1 MRTGKCLMVAIAAL
15 LLMICG
21 VLDVHAV
28 KTVKIGVIMP
38 LTGQLSLDGTHEAN
52 GVKMAV
58 EDINAKGGIKIGNET
73 YNVELLVYDD
83 QGIPKE
89 SVASMEKLVTR
100 DGVKMVIGAYTSS
113 STLAVMPIAQREKVV
128 ICSPNSAAEKLTQVG
143 NKWFFRGG
151 VTSPGAVRSITSL
164 IQSLG
169 IKKIVHLAINDDYGR
184 NNTALNKAAE
194 EKIGVQVLAQEYYDH
209 GTTDFYS
216 VLTKIKGLKP
226 EAIFN
231 VMETKAASIYVR
243 QAKEIC
249 PEIKLVD
256 AGGVDP
262 YMLLKLT
269 PDALDK
275 WHIVSRGPALENP
288 KVAPIVKRYRDKYKM
303 DPMSYVF
310 SGYDVMMMFRNA
322 LEKAGTATDTEKIQE
337 AMAKTNYQGLMGH
350 YYFDK
355 NNENSLDVWV
365 GDYKGGKVNLRLIKK

>member
-1 MRTGKCLMVAIAAL
+1 MRVGKYLTTILMAAAL
-15 LLMICG
+15 LMLSG
-21 VLDVHAV
+21 LDLQAA

-38 LTGQLSLDGTHEAN
+38 LSGQLSLDGTHEAN

-58 EDINAKGGIKIGNET
+58 EDINAQGGIKVGGEAYKI
-73 YNVELLVYDD
+73 ELLVYDD

-89 SVASMEKLVTR
+89 SVAAMEKLVTR

-151 VTSPGAVRSITSL
+151 VTSPGAVRTITAF
-164 IQSLG
+164 IKSLG
-169 IKKIVHLAINDDYGR
+169 IKSVVHLAINDDYGR
-184 NNTALNKAAE
+184 NTAALNKAAQ
-194 EKIGVQVLAQEYYDH
+194 EKIGVKVLAQEYYDH

-216 VLTKIKGLKP
+216 VLTKIKGMKP
-226 EAIFN
+226 EAIFQ

-243 QAKEIC
+243 QTKEIV
-249 PEIKLVD
+249 PELPLVD

-269 PDALDK
+269 PDAVAK
-275 WHIVSRGPALENP
+275 WQIVSRGPALDNP
-288 KVAPIVKRYRDKYKM
+288 KVLPVVKRYREKYNM

-310 SGYDVMMMFRNA
+310 SGYDVMSIFRIA
-322 LEKAGTATDTEKIQE
+322 MEKAGTVTDTEKIRE
-337 AMAKTNYQGLMGH
+337 AMTKTNYQGMMGH

-365 GDYKGGKVNLRLIKK
+365 GSYKGGKVNLWLLKK